1 MKKPSMITQIAIA
14 VVVGILV
21 GLLIPASGNYLKI
34 VGDVFLRLMQM
45 AIPILILGQIVQA
58 VGSINPKELT
68 SLGGRTIAVFGISSL
83 AAALWGVLMAVI
95 FNPGYGVKMTGFQD
109 ASIKAQEISITDTI
123 LNFVPKNIF
132 DSLTQGSIIQIIVFA
147 LFFGLALNKYLQS
160 HPETQLFQIIVD
172 FNEVIIT
179 VIRYVMYLAPLGI
192 FALIASTI
200 SHLGLQIILPLV
212 KYLLVY
218 GLGTILFL
226 GIWILVITLY
236 CKVSPLRLITKMK
249 NMSVMALATTSSA
262 ITLPVALEETETK
275 LGLSKRITNLVLLLG
290 MSLNS
295 NGSAMHMAFTV
306 MTIAQMYQLD
316 FDITKMIYLAITATF
331 VSLANAVVPGAG
343 LVSLAVIVPQMGLPI
358 ESIAIFAG
366 VEWFVGMLRTILNVN
381 SDVYSAILVAKSV
394 DEIDYTVF
402 NSSNK

>member
-236 CKVSPLRLITKMK
+236 CKVSPLRLITNMK

-262 ITLPVALEETETK
+262 ITLPVALEETEAK
-275 LGLSKRITNLVLLLG
+275 LGLSKRITNLVLPLG

-306 MTIAQMYQLD
+306 MTIAQMYQLE

-331 VSLANAVVPGAG
+331 VSLANAVVPGTG

>member
-236 CKVSPLRLITKMK
+236 CKVSPLRLITNMK

-275 LGLSKRITNLVLLLG
+275 LGLSKRITNLVLPLG

-306 MTIAQMYQLD
+306 MTIAQMYQLE
-316 FDITKMIYLAITATF
+316 FDITKMIYLAITAPF